1 MFDILIIKGFFA
13 FSVIHLVK
21 QNNFEKVTKTMDPGV
36 NINKLTVVELRK
48 ALDEAGL
55 DSNGKKTTL
64 IKRLK
69 DSLKSHSGDDA
80 IMEEPKTKKE
90 VKMAFSQ
97 SISLKRTVA
106 PRYTVFSDSDDEE
119 GTSDNDLRSERTKTS
134 KR

>member
-1 MFDILIIKGFFA
+1 
-13 FSVIHLVK
+13 
-21 QNNFEKVTKTMDPGV
+21 MDPGV

-55 DSNGKKTTL
+55 DSNGIKPTL
-64 IKRLK
+64 MKRLK
-69 DSLKSHSGDDA
+69 KSLKSHSRDDA

>member
-1 MFDILIIKGFFA
+1 MFDILIIKGFYA
-13 FSVIHLVK
+13 FSAFQPVK
-21 QNNFEKVTKTMDPGV
+21 QSNFAKGTMDRGV

-55 DSNGKKTTL
+55 DSNGIKPTL
-64 IKRLK
+64 MKRLK
-69 DSLKSHSGDDA
+69 KSLKSHSRDDA
-80 IMEEPKTKKE
+80 IMEEEKTKKE

-119 GTSDNDLRSERTKTS
+119 QTSYNDLRSERTKTS